1 MVDSPHTTGV
11 VPLLWAVDGRNMAA
25 TLYLVDSAGADVNA
39 MSPISGTPLFAAI
52 NDYSYVDFLCSRGAD
67 VNAQNADGLT
77 ALHRAGTVS
86 GGGRKGEKGGC
97 VRRSDG
103 YRPAF
108 AGFGLCLVRLLLFV
122 VAVCAALYGAVDVVR
137 KLIEYVAVMG

>member
-1 MVDSPHTTGV
+1 MATLKFLIEEHGADPNVGNTSGKCRTRCFILRGPTHTHTHTTHRRNAPMVDSPHTTGV

-77 ALHRAGTVS
+77 ALHRAGT
-86 GGGRKGEKGGC
+86 
-97 VRRSDG
+97 D
-103 YRPAF
+103 
-108 AGFGLCLVRLLLFV
+108 
-122 VAVCAALYGAVDVVR
+122 
-137 KLIEYVAVMG
+137 